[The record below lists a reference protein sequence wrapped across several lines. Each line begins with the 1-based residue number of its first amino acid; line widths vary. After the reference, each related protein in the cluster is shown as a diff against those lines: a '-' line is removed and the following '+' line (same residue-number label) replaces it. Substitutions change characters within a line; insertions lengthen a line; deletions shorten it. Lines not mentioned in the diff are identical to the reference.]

1 MGVVLDDGVDGG
13 MDGGVGVGGE
23 FVLVFAGGT
32 RGCSAG
38 VGATEDAHR
47 DVADMGGVV
56 AVGDRVRAMLGRHGY
71 GRRGKMIKMARGEEQ
86 VVVCLNITR
95 TCVII
100 IKRRAPCKQM
110 AARGQT
116 RGR

>member
-1 MGVVLDDGVDGG
+1 VVDKVEAGL
-13 MDGGVGVGGE
+13 GGVGGRQGGH
-23 FVLVFAGGT
+23 G
-32 RGCSAG
+32 
-38 VGATEDAHR
+38 R
-47 DVADMGGVV
+47 DGK
-56 AVGDRVRAMLGRHGY
+56 R
-71 GRRGKMIKMARGEEQ
+71 KMIKMAQGEEQ

-95 TCVII
+95 TCVIII